1 MQFNVTGSDIV
12 FKKLRPEPDFDEKE
26 ECGQVRYEW
35 ERPNHKED
43 VCVFPNSDK
52 TILVG
57 ARGLLWALENHKD
70 REIVCS

>member
-1 MQFNVTGSDIV
+1 MR
-12 FKKLRPEPDFDEKE
+12 K
-26 ECGQVRYEW
+26 ECGQMRYKW
-35 ERPNHKED
+35 ERPNHREE

-70 REIVCS
+70 QEIVCS